1 MDSYFDIKA
10 LPNPEIIQS
19 AVLAHLMQQLHKQLP
34 VFNGRI
40 GLAFPAYGQQRT
52 LGGIIRVLGDREDV
66 EKLYGQLQGMA
77 DVSDYALL
85 TSVEPTPM
93 NITQYARYTRAH
105 AKGNSRLQRLK
116 RRHQAAGTWTD
127 ELAAAI
133 TSKYS
138 QPLHLPHVRLNSISS
153 GQVFLLFVRRN
164 VVQEQA
170 RGEFNAYGLSLSEAT
185 VPVF

>member
-1 MDSYFDIKA
+1 MDSYFDMKA

-19 AVLAHLMQQLHKQLP
+19 AVLAHLMQQLHKLLP
-34 VFNGRI
+34 VFDGRI

-52 LGGIIRVLGDREDV
+52 LGGIIRVLGESKDV
-66 EKLYGQLQGMA
+66 EKLYDQLQCMA

-133 TSKYS
+133 ASKYS
-138 QPLHLPHVRLNSISS
+138 QPLHLPHVSLNSVSS
-153 GQVFLLFVRRN
+153 GQVFILFVRRN
-164 VVQEQA
+164 VVQEQGKGA
-170 RGEFNAYGLSLSEAT
+170 FNAYGLSLGDAT

>member
-40 GLAFPAYGQQRT
+40 GFAFPAYGQQRT
-52 LGGIIRVLGDREDV
+52 LGGIIRVLGDREDI
-66 EKLYGQLQGMA
+66 EKLCDQLQRMA
-77 DVSDYALL
+77 DVSDYAML
-85 TSVEPTPM
+85 TPVEPTPM
-93 NITQYARYTRAH
+93 HITQYARYTRVH

-116 RRHQAAGTWTD
+116 RRHQAAGTWSD

-133 TSKYS
+133 ASKYS
-138 QPLHLPHVRLNSISS
+138 QPLHLPHVQLNSISS
-153 GQVFLLFVRRN
+153 GQAFILFVRRN
-164 VVQEQA
+164 VAQEQA
-170 RGEFNAYGLSLSEAT
+170 RGGFNAYGLSLGEAT
-185 VPVF
+185 VPIF

>member
-1 MDSYFDIKA
+1 MKA

-19 AVLAHLMQQLHKQLP
+19 AVLAHLMQQLHKLLP
-34 VFNGRI
+34 AFDGRI

-52 LGGIIRVLGDREDV
+52 LGGIIRVLGESKDV
-66 EKLYGQLQGMA
+66 EKLYDQLQCMA

-85 TSVEPTPM
+85 TPIEPTPV

-116 RRHQAAGTWTD
+116 RRHQAAGTWAD
-127 ELAAAI
+127 ELATAI
-133 TSKYS
+133 VSKYS
-138 QPLHLPHVRLNSISS
+138 QPLHLPHVSLNSVSS
-153 GQVFLLFVRRN
+153 GHAFMLFVRRN
-164 VVQEQA
+164 IAQENGG
-170 RGEFNAYGLSLSEAT
+170 GEFNAYGLSLGDGV

>member
-19 AVLAHLMQQLHKQLP
+19 AVVAHLMQQLHKLLP
-34 VFNGRI
+34 AFDGRI

-52 LGGIIRVLGDREDV
+52 LGGIIRVLGECKDV
-66 EKLYGQLQGMA
+66 ERLYQQLQGMA

-85 TSVEPTPM
+85 TPIEPTPV

-116 RRHQAAGTWTD
+116 RRHQAACTWTD
-127 ELAAAI
+127 ELATAI
-133 TSKYS
+133 ASKYS
-138 QPLHLPHVRLNSISS
+138 QPLHLPHVSLNSVSS
-153 GQVFLLFVRRN
+153 GQAFILFVRRQ
-164 VVQEQA
+164 VVQEQK
-170 RGEFNAYGLSLSEAT
+170 RGAFNSYGLSLGNVA
-185 VPVF
+185 VPAF

>member
-1 MDSYFDIKA
+1 
-10 LPNPEIIQS
+10 
-19 AVLAHLMQQLHKQLP
+19 
-34 VFNGRI
+34 
-40 GLAFPAYGQQRT
+40 
-52 LGGIIRVLGDREDV
+52 
-66 EKLYGQLQGMA
+66 MA

-133 TSKYS
+133 ANKYS
-138 QPLHLPHVRLNSISS
+138 EPLQPASRAV
-153 GQVFLLFVRRN
+153 
-164 VVQEQA
+164 EQ
-170 RGEFNAYGLSLSEAT
+170 R
-185 VPVF
+185 